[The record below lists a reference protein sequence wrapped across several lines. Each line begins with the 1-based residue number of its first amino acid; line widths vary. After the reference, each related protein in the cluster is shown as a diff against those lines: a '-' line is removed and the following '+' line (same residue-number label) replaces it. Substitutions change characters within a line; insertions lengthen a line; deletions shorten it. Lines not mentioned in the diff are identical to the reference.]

1 MRNIK
6 LIALALLASI
16 GMSVFAQ
23 TGQYSTRSI
32 SADGKTSKWTFD
44 VVSGSSKTIPDGT
57 DDNGIVYVNGGGSNK
72 AQTSQYTSFNKSE
85 IYIEV
90 PSGSAGSIAMEV
102 SSSSDSRWFQLYVN
116 NTAGPDTKRLW
127 SKLGDGTDGKK
138 GPQTFTFV
146 STDITTKDSKTY
158 LYLKTNGT
166 EMKVRSF
173 TITLTTGSYTA
184 AAGPSTDATLK
195 SLTYNGTS
203 VTGFSADKT
212 NYDVEL
218 AAGTSQVPT
227 VAAEANDSK
236 ATAVVTQATQLPGTA
251 KVNVTAEDG
260 TTKKE
265 YTITFT
271 VASAAPKVTGAT
283 WANILGEAVIDQVNG
298 TITGQVINGASLSL
312 IPQFTGNNIQSW
324 TPQGAQ
330 DFSQGPVT
338 YFFTSPTSEASS
350 YTVTITEAPPMSS
363 DATLKSLTYGGTA
376 VPGFSATTFGYA
388 VELAS
393 GTTTAPTVA
402 AVANDSKATVT
413 VTQATSVPGSAKVEV
428 VAEDGVTKLT
438 YTIDFTVA
446 IPVSG
451 LTTHEP
457 EIYEAQDIAGGYGGK
472 LSIYNSREY
481 EVYYPSFDSESNLSI
496 TVKPV
501 QKSSGVT
508 TSVSETKY
516 KATDGW
522 FEAEA
527 QDGKSNYSFSNIDEF
542 GAGDAALHKMRSNNT
557 FEWKINGYDQFSFYG
572 KDNNTD
578 ASKGRHFELYVDGIK
593 QPMTLSSSATIRR
606 FNITSGTHVIKLVAI
621 GDQKCEFYGF
631 SLRLGQEPRTKW
643 LKGDDADQVVMQTA
657 SIKPVTYVTKYN
669 NIPGASTKLVW
680 EGPEASGIGLSKI
693 EGQLSDTLVLS
704 GIASCATGEYK
715 YAVVAMYNGV
725 EKNRVTGKFTVA
737 SEIKATSATNIDAY
751 QNEAIDDITFRY
763 YALSE
768 NNITVTW
775 KDNKAPEGIT
785 YGGSNG
791 TYIISGTPT
800 TTGEFIYTISVEGGN
815 SITDTITVEVLDLG
829 NDPVMFL
836 YKNDR
841 AFEQDGIYQYLKS
854 TAGGKRN
861 LIARKTK
868 KEGVRPGDQFAVYKW
883 ILISEDVDADNEEI
897 LAILRGEANLPVLN
911 MKSFAYAPGRMEWGE
926 PNNGSL
932 SENGKAI
939 TVQRADHPIFQA
951 MGKKYGD
958 KIVVLDSIARKGLMP
973 ALVRYDSTLCLATA
987 LTRAKDDY
995 YGDGVEET
1003 FLHEIPA
1010 KLRGGNKYIC
1020 MPIAYS
1026 STNELSADG
1035 KKLLDETIKYLL
1047 GSKPT
1052 VEVPTLEI
1060 TSFKMGTHNG
1070 VIDQENNQI
1079 TLKVDK
1085 DEQIDLTQVQ
1095 PVITLSSSLSHVTP
1109 ASGETVDLS
1118 DDHYGLDFVVS
1129 DYIHRRVYNVLVTV
1143 DRHEDIENV
1152 YITGEWVNI
1161 YDIQG
1166 RKITTTNENI
1176 YEMSLP
1182 TGVYIIS
1189 TANGTFKIT
1198 R

>member
-1 MRNIK
+1 MRNIRFLVLVLFAALSSVVWAQQVYTFSNDAALDEWTFAEDK
-6 LIALALLASI
+6 PKGGTAKYEILSSHQGIAAKDGSFLALSFKDQSQI
-16 GMSVFAQ
+16 KI
-23 TGQYSTRSI
+23 TI
-32 SADGKTSKWTFD
+32 TSKASYNNISKIEYD
-44 VVSGSSKTIPDGT
+44 VCSTDNSKPNFTLNIV
-57 DDNGIVYVNGGGSNK
+57 DDNGNVVKNIYSEYTTKGNFGS
-72 AQTSQYTSFNKSE
+72 
-85 IYIEV
+85 
-90 PSGSAGSIAMEV
+90 SGTKVWGK
-102 SSSSDSRWFQLYVN
+102 SSSDISPSTSGHVQIVTY
-116 NTAGPDTKRLW
+116 A
-127 SKLGDGTDGKK
+127 SSSGKYAAIDN
-138 GPQTFTFV
+138 V
-146 STDITTKDSKTY
+146 SITY
-158 LYLKTNGT
+158 Q
-166 EMKVRSF
+166 
-173 TITLTTGSYTA
+173 
-184 AAGPSTDATLK
+184 AGPSTDATLK

-218 AAGTSQVPT
+218 AAGTTQVPT

-265 YTITFT
+265 YTVTFT

-298 TITGQVINGASLSL
+298 TITGQVTNGASLSL

-324 TPQGAQ
+324 TPQGAV

-363 DATLKSLTYGGTA
+363 DATLKSLTYGGKA

-402 AVANDSKATVT
+402 AVANDGKATVT

-446 IPVSG
+446 VPVSG

-457 EIYEAQDIAGGYGGK
+457 EKYEAQDIAGGYNGK
-472 LSIYNSREY
+472 LQVYDGREY
-481 EVYYPSFDSESNLSI
+481 EVYYINRDKDSNLDIAVSNSD
-496 TVKPV
+496 
-501 QKSSGVT
+501 KSGCIS
-508 TSVSETKY
+508 TSTGENSM
-516 KATDGW
+516 KANDGW
-522 FEAEA
+522 FTAETSSNGGDTGGSA
-527 QDGKSNYSFSNIDEF
+527 QAEF
-542 GAGDAALHKMRSNNT
+542 GQSIRKVNIIEGN
-557 FEWKINGYDQFSFYG
+557 KIELRVSGFDQFSFYG
-572 KDNNTD
+572 KDN
-578 ASKGRHFELYVDGIK
+578 S
-593 QPMTLSSSATIRR
+593 
-606 FNITSGTHVIKLVAI
+606 TSGTKNFEVYINDVKQPTTPNNSYSIRRYNLTGESVIRVTAI
-621 GDQKCEFYGF
+621 GSSNNTFLAF
-631 SLRLGQEPRTKW
+631 SLRLAQEPRTKW

-715 YAVVAMYNGV
+715 YAVVAMYNGM

-775 KDNKAPEGIT
+775 KDDKAPEGIT

-841 AFEQDGIYQYLKS
+841 AFEQDGIYKYLKS
-854 TAGGKRN
+854 TEGGKRN

-868 KEGVRPGDQFAVYKW
+868 KEGVRPGDQFAMYKW

-932 SENGKAI
+932 SENGKSI

-1095 PVITLSSSLSHVTP
+1095 PVITLSSSLTHVTP

-1152 YITGEWVNI
+1152 YVTGEWVNI